1 MSAVLSADGASS
13 SAQQQSEG
21 VWHAAWRRFKADR
34 VGLVSLVVVAF
45 FIGLIVLASL
55 GLVAKNWQA
64 EVGVPNAPPT
74 FMGPAAPQAAGVI
87 EAPKGPNVD
96 LSAVDPLA
104 PRYKEWDEKAK
115 EFQTTET
122 VKAETLSFGADR
134 LGRDVLQKAIKGTE
148 ISVFVGVAAA
158 LAATLIGTL
167 LGALAGFGGK
177 FGDTPNERW
186 ALRVV
191 GLIVGG
197 LTAWIIAGMQG
208 VAPSVRDAELLFYVG
223 GSALTGAAIFNWLYK
238 TLFGRRIG
246 DLLEWLYNVFESIPN
261 ILLIFA
267 FAAVV
272 GRGVESVV
280 IILALTGWTGMYRQV
295 RAEFIK
301 HSSREYVRAA
311 EAIGASNASRM
322 FRHILPNIGHVVLV
336 RMGLLTVGFIKAEV
350 ILSYLGLGV
359 RVDQVSWGT
368 MLAEAQ
374 SELILGHWW
383 QLVAATLFMA
393 VFVTA
398 FSLMVDALRDALD
411 PKLRGLE

>member
-1 MSAVLSADGASS
+1 MSAVLPADGAMDG
-13 SAQQQSEG
+13 ALQKSEG

-34 VGLVSLVVVAF
+34 VGLVSLIIVAL
-45 FIGLIVLASL
+45 FILLIVLSGM
-55 GLVAKNWQA
+55 GLVAKNWQVEA
-64 EVGVPNAPPT
+64 GVPNAPPT
-74 FMGPAAPQAAGVI
+74 LLGPAAPQATGAI
-87 EAPKGPNVD
+87 ETPKGPNVD

-115 EFQTTET
+115 QFQTTET
-122 VKAETLSFGADR
+122 VKAQTLPFGGDR
-134 LGRDVLQKAIKGTE
+134 LGRDVLAKAIKGTE

-158 LAATLIGTL
+158 AVATLIGVL
-167 LGALAGFGGK
+167 MGAFGGFFGGK
-177 FGDTPNERW
+177 VGD
-186 ALRVV
+186 A
-191 GLIVGG
+191 
-197 LTAWIIAGMQG
+197 
-208 VAPSVRDAELLFYVG
+208 
-223 GSALTGAAIFNWLYK
+223 
-238 TLFGRRIG
+238 
-246 DLLEWLYNVFESIPN
+246 LEWLYNVFESIPN

-295 RAEFIK
+295 RGEFIK
-301 HSSREYVRAA
+301 HASRDYVRSA
-311 EAIGASNASRM
+311 EAIGASTMSRM
-322 FRHILPNIGHVVLV
+322 FKHILPNVSHVVLV

-383 QLVAATLFMA
+383 QLAAATLFMA

-398 FSLMVDALRDALD
+398 FSLMADALRDALD

>member
-1 MSAVLSADGASS
+1 MSAVLSADGAVE
-13 SAQQQSEG
+13 SAQQKSEG

-34 VGLVSLVVVAF
+34 VGLVSLVVVVAF
-45 FIGLIVLASL
+45 LLLIALSGL

-64 EVGVPNAPPT
+64 EVGVPNAPLT
-74 FMGPAAPQAAGVI
+74 LMGPAPPQAVGAI
-87 EAPKGPNVD
+87 ETPTGPNVD

-104 PRYKEWDEKAK
+104 PRYKEWEEKAK
-115 EFQTTET
+115 QFQTAET
-122 VKAETLSFGADR
+122 VKAQTLPFGADR

-158 LAATLIGTL
+158 VVATLIGVL
-167 LGALAGFGGK
+167 MGAFGGFFGGK
-177 FGDTPNERW
+177 
-186 ALRVV
+186 V
-191 GLIVGG
+191 
-197 LTAWIIAGMQG
+197 
-208 VAPSVRDAELLFYVG
+208 
-223 GSALTGAAIFNWLYK
+223 
-238 TLFGRRIG
+238 G
-246 DLLEWLYNVFESIPN
+246 DLLEWVYNVFESIPN

-280 IILALTGWTGMYRQV
+280 VILALTGWTGMYRQV

-301 HSSREYVRAA
+301 HASRDYVRSA
-311 EAIGASNASRM
+311 EAIGASKMSRM
-322 FRHILPNIGHVVLV
+322 FKHILPNVSHVVLV

-374 SELILGHWW
+374 AELILGHWW

-398 FSLMVDALRDALD
+398 FSLMADALRDALD